1 MRALF
6 ATFGLA
12 PLLAACV
19 PAVDDIVTAVP
30 PQRQSAPGG
39 SATPPPQSPAV
50 TAAPPSLGFIP
61 PTIMRGPGLEG
72 VSGARAAQ
80 LLAMFGTPALDV
92 PEGDARKLQFRG
104 SNCVLDVY
112 LYPLRPRE
120 EPVATWIEARR
131 PDTGNDVDRAACI
144 AALKR

>member
-1 MRALF
+1 
-6 ATFGLA
+6 
-12 PLLAACV
+12 
-19 PAVDDIVTAVP
+19 
-30 PQRQSAPGG
+30 
-39 SATPPPQSPAV
+39 
-50 TAAPPSLGFIP
+50 
-61 PTIMRGPGLEG
+61 MRGPGLEG
-72 VSGARAAQ
+72 VSGARAPQ

-112 LYPLRPRE
+112 LYPLRPGE

-131 PDTGNDVDRAACI
+131 PDNGNDVDRAACI